1 MAPANDSLFQN
12 LAARDTM
19 LDREEKLTELEEG
32 FTDEIKKKTLYAVI
46 VVILIGNMMVSNL
59 SAFLPLFAESNDWA
73 VVDGNSTQ
81 LMDNDISLILA
92 AFSVA

>member
-1 MAPANDSLFQN
+1 
-12 LAARDTM
+12 M
-19 LDREEKLTELEEG
+19 LDREERQSELEEG

-59 SAFLPLFAESNDWA
+59 SAFLPLFAASNKWEIS
-73 VVDGNSTQ
+73 DGNDTALS
-81 LMDNDISLILA
+81 DNDISLILA